1 MQLLDQLVLAQ
12 MAGDQ
17 LDFLFQALQIRLRP
31 TTVLGDDLVAAAVVA
46 DVGAEGQMDVQRQ
59 RAGRLAA
66 AAQGV
71 EQIERTDLVIEL
83 GRGRVLRVAR
93 AGLIVTTDQVG
104 IPANGVEH
112 VAFPVM
118 TAVAGF

>member
-1 MQLLDQLVLAQ
+1 
-12 MAGDQ
+12 
-17 LDFLFQALQIRLRP
+17 
-31 TTVLGDDLVAAAVVA
+31 
-46 DVGAEGQMDVQRQ
+46 MDVQRQ
-59 RAGRLAA
+59 RAGRLAMLRRAWSRSNEPILSLNWA
-66 AAQGV
+66 AVGY
-71 EQIERTDLVIEL
+71 D
-83 GRGRVLRVAR
+83 VAR